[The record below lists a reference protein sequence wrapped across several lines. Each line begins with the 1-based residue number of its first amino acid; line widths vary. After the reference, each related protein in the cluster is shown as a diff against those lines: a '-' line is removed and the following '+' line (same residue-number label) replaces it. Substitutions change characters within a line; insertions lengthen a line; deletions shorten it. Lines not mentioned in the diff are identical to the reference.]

1 MDVRITFRAECYV
14 KGETLKDVRE
24 RFASNEIFSD
34 VFLDDFEG
42 EYYETISVEDANTD
56 EDLMHEYINIYN

>member
-24 RFASNEIFSD
+24 RFESSEIFSD

-42 EYYETISVEDANTD
+42 AYIETIGAEDANTD